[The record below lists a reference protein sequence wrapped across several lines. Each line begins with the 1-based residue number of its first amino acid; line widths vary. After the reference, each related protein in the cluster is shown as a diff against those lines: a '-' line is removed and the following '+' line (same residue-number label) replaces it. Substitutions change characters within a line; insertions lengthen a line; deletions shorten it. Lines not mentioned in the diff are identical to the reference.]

1 MYLSIYS
8 VYYCSIHP
16 KKTTYGLPS
25 GLDEHPPYT
34 EHDLKKKK
42 LSTFLDV
49 LTVACCSITTFAAQI
64 AKAPLHYA
72 AWQGHVEVA
81 KAHSVLG
88 PRDCFQVTP
97 MLQVAF
103 CHHPWSLNN
112 PSSLGPKYVFLFGG
126 DCWGGTISWSLMYGG
141 FKMPQ
146 RWIQAECPK
155 MQSLTLQVL
164 IDGQAG
170 STRWAMM
177 GLSEMIGQLQNSV
190 FDLPYFFWRL
200 QSWRVCR
207 MPHTTLF
214 CNWPRCSIYRL
225 YPSSSR
231 DWLTHVS

>member
-8 VYYCSIHP
+8 VHSCSIHP
-16 KKTTYGLPS
+16 KKQTYGLPS

-34 EHDLKKKK
+34 EHDFKKK

-81 KAHSVLG
+81 KAHSMLG
-88 PRDCFQVTP
+88 LRDCFQVTP

-177 GLSEMIGQLQNSV
+177 GLSEMIGQLQISV